1 MSRNRPRCTSGRPS
15 EAPRR
20 GWQTLR
26 VAAERELPA
35 QFTPLHSASPGQRV
49 LVLVVGPLLW
59 LVAVVVVSVVADRRD
74 AVEIGLIVTL
84 AASVLSLP
92 VSVVAR
98 RRRLREERDAE
109 VP

>member
-1 MSRNRPRCTSGRPS
+1 
-15 EAPRR
+15 
-20 GWQTLR
+20 
-26 VAAERELPA
+26 V
-35 QFTPLHSASPGQRV
+35 
-49 LVLVVGPLLW
+49 LW
-59 LVAVVVVSVVADRRD
+59 LVAVVVVSVVVDRRD